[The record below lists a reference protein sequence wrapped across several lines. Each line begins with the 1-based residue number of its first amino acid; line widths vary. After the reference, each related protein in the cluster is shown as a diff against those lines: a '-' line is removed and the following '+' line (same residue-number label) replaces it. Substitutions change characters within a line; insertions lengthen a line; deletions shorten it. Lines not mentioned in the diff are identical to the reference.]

1 MMSCCHG
8 NHLTPVERNGVI
20 VNYTILLG
28 ESPDSEH
35 RTFSSQEPSV
45 SLHSL
50 ASRTTYLYSIAAGT
64 IAGTGPFSDF
74 QQVTTLEEGKEPI
87 TCLLLHAANAI
98 QDIMNMSVVCPD
110 GTGEEISRLTVERI
124 FYAWYQN
131 RSVLYHM
138 GGIFLSLFVAIL

>member
-1 MMSCCHG
+1 M
-8 NHLTPVERNGVI
+8 I

-35 RTFSSQEPSV
+35 RTFSSQEPRV

-50 ASRTTYLYSIAAGT
+50 ASRTTYFYSIAAGT

-98 QDIMNMSVVCPD
+98 QDIMNMSVVCPM
-110 GTGEEISRLTVERI
+110 V
-124 FYAWYQN
+124 
-131 RSVLYHM
+131 
-138 GGIFLSLFVAIL
+138 

>member
-1 MMSCCHG
+1 MLITAMSTAPSG
-8 NHLTPVERNGVI
+8 VPRNIIANSTSPYDVMLSWQPPYPVERNGVI

-64 IAGTGPFSDF
+64 GPFSDF

-98 QDIMNMSVVCPD
+98 QDIMNMSVVCPM
-110 GTGEEISRLTVERI
+110 V
-124 FYAWYQN
+124 
-131 RSVLYHM
+131 
-138 GGIFLSLFVAIL
+138 

>member
-1 MMSCCHG
+1 MLITAMSTAPSG
-8 NHLTPVERNGVI
+8 VPRNIIANSTSPYDVMLSWQPPYLVERNGVI

-35 RTFSSQEPSV
+35 RTFSSQEPRV

-98 QDIMNMSVVCPD
+98 QDIMNMSVVCPM
-110 GTGEEISRLTVERI
+110 V
-124 FYAWYQN
+124 
-131 RSVLYHM
+131 
-138 GGIFLSLFVAIL
+138 